1 MFAFYFLITIS
12 GIIIFLKYFVYN
24 KNVSNIYFILKL
36 KKNQCKIGKVVSL
49 HTFLFHTHTKTVPRG
64 KATFHLINP
73 QTKKIPPLYLSVSEP
88 VCRIPRQKPDP
99 GTVSE
104 KPLKFGWVAG
114 SFMSK
119 APLHSFPRSAFHCSE
134 RETDSPQ
141 THSHTHTHTQTQ
153 QPTTSWGERL
163 YQLKEG

>member
-1 MFAFYFLITIS
+1 MNFKKI
-12 GIIIFLKYFVYN
+12 FVYSIN
-24 KNVSNIYFILKL
+24 LLNVYFILKL
-36 KKNQCKIGKVVSL
+36 LKINVRSVKWCH
-49 HTFLFHTHTKTVPRG
+49 HTPLSFTLRHSHKTVPRG

-73 QTKKIPPLYLSVSEP
+73 QTKKIPPLYLRVSEP
-88 VCRIPRQKPDP
+88 GCRIPWQKPDP
-99 GTVSE
+99 GTASE

-141 THSHTHTHTQTQ
+141 THSHKPSS
-153 QPTTSWGERL
+153 QP
-163 YQLKEG
+163 QAEGSGFTN

>member
-1 MFAFYFLITIS
+1 M
-12 GIIIFLKYFVYN
+12 
-24 KNVSNIYFILKL
+24 
-36 KKNQCKIGKVVSL
+36 SL

-73 QTKKIPPLYLSVSEP
+73 QTKKIPPLYLSVSELG
-88 VCRIPRQKPDP
+88 CRIPRQKPDP

-104 KPLKFGWVAG
+104 KPLKFDWVAG

-153 QPTTSWGERL
+153 QPTTSWGSGFTNWRKGNLITKQSLSPAELQKEMGVDSINWSQNRAGLERMSRC
-163 YQLKEG
+163 